1 MSDSDKMRA
10 EFEKWADKQCM
21 SLTRINWKCGT
32 VSEYAYT
39 ATFDA
44 WNVWQAAYAAGQK
57 AEREELANLRQE
69 VLRVAQKSWDEPSTT
84 EGER

>member
-1 MSDSDKMRA
+1 MSDKMRQ
-10 EFEKWADKQCM
+10 EFEAWADKQCM

-44 WNVWQAAYAAGQK
+44 WQVWQAAYAAGQK
-57 AEREELANLRQE
+57 AEREAMQRESEEWSKAVNKRWIETRTLR
-69 VLRVAQKSWDEPSTT
+69 
-84 EGER
+84 GEQ

>member
-1 MSDSDKMRA
+1 MNDSDKMRA
-10 EFEKWADKQCM
+10 EFEAWADKQCM

-39 ATFDA
+39 ATSEA
-44 WNVWQAAYAAGQK
+44 WQVWQAAYAAGQK
-57 AEREELANLRQE
+57 AEREAIQLKN
-69 VLRVAQKSWDEPSTT
+69 WDGVRLGSKP

>member
-1 MSDSDKMRA
+1 MSDNDKMRA

-44 WNVWQAAYAAGQK
+44 WQVWQAAYAAGQK
-57 AEREELANLRQE
+57 AERKVRREAIQKEALQWLTDQAQEL
-69 VLRVAQKSWDEPSTT
+69 DM
-84 EGER
+84 GY